1 MKTNWKRILIWAVLF
16 VLIILSILQCN
27 RQIRSNH
34 EDQLVENLRIVTNQ
48 SVKTVE
54 TELRAQEAVLMSM
67 VAETEVALDRGAAVD
82 DIVSVLGS
90 LNQVTS
96 FKRVAFADT
105 KGHAATTDGFYGDVG
120 AASFFRRSVQGE
132 IVITGTLIDTMGT
145 PEPINVLSAP
155 VHDREDNIAGIVYA
169 TYRTEEFQTLFDV
182 NSFETTGSNCIV
194 DEESEVISGTEN
206 LPFDSSQDTLFTFL
220 ESLGPDAAD
229 TMRDYYENGASTDQ
243 LYFRVDG
250 RGAEDYYLYYQE
262 LDMGQ
267 VHNQWYVVTIVSA
280 ETLHQKVSETMGA
293 ISAMLFEISALIV
306 FTFILFAYGITSLD
320 RKQRKELEKVAY
332 TDALTGGKNY
342 AYFKEKVSKDDR
354 IGYLVSM
361 DIHSFKMINSVC
373 GNEKGDEV
381 ICQIHQWICETVA
394 PEDLVAH
401 VNADRFVMF
410 FPRLDKDMVIDKL
423 TQINH
428 KIIHEMKHADVPQL
442 SAYYGITRFE
452 RGDSVEKAF
461 SDANFARDS
470 IHEKKD
476 VFYSFFDRY
485 ATQHILEEKKME
497 DAFDE
502 AIAKHEF
509 EVWYQPKISP
519 DSGRIVG
526 AEALIRWRKAD
537 GSLVS
542 PNKFIPLF
550 ETNGMI
556 RVLDEYVFREV
567 CKEQH
572 NLKEKGYPLF
582 PISVNLSRSSLYSMN
597 LVERYKEIADQV
609 GVTPDMVP
617 IEITESATV
626 DDGPIQT
633 LAENFH
639 KAGFP
644 LHMDDFGTGYSS
656 LSSLNSL
663 HFDTLKLDK
672 SLIDYIGNF
681 GGDQLIKHT
690 IALAKDLGMHV
701 TAEGVEDEKQVEF
714 LQQLKC
720 DSIQGFFYSRPLSA
734 QEFEKRFVFGETT
747 TSDQK

>member
-1 MKTNWKRILIWAVLF
+1 MKTNWKRILVWAVLF
-16 VLIILSILQCN
+16 ALIILSILQCN

-34 EDQLVENLRIVTNQ
+34 EKQLVENLRIVTNQ
-48 SVKTVE
+48 SVKTIE
-54 TELRAQEAVLMSM
+54 TELYAQEARLQSM
-67 VAETEVALDRGAAVD
+67 VAEAETTINRGASTD
-82 DIVSVLGS
+82 EIIRSLNS
-90 LNQVTS
+90 LNQLS
-96 FKRVAFADT
+96 GFKRVGYAD
-105 KGHAATTDGFYGDVG
+105 KDGHAATTDGFHGELRDF
-120 AASFFRRSVQGE
+120 SFFQKSVKGE
-132 IVITGTLIDTMGT
+132 TVITGTIMDTMGT
-145 PEPINVLSAP
+145 TEPINVLSAP
-155 VHDREDNIAGIVYA
+155 VYLQNREICGIVYA
-169 TYRTEEFQTLFDV
+169 TYRNEAFQRLFDID
-182 NSFETTGSNCIV
+182 SFETAGSNCIV
-194 DEESEVISGTEN
+194 DEESKVISGTEN
-206 LPFDSSQDTLFTFL
+206 LPFDSNKDTLFSFL

-229 TMRDYYENGASTDQ
+229 TMGEYYKRGERPDQ

-250 RGAEDYYLYYQE
+250 SGESDYYLYYQA

-280 ETLHQKVSETMGA
+280 ETLHKEVSKTMGA
-293 ISAMLFEISALIV
+293 ISAMLFEIIALVVIS
-306 FTFILFAYGITSLD
+306 FILFAYDITSMD
-320 RKQRKELEKVAY
+320 RKQRKELEKIAY
-332 TDALTGGKNY
+332 TDPLTGGNNY

-410 FPRLDKDMVIDKL
+410 FPRLDKDVVIDKL

-428 KIIHEMKHADVPQL
+428 KIIREMKHVDVPQL
-442 SAYYGITRFE
+442 SAYYGITRLE

-476 VFYSFFDRY
+476 IFYSFFDRY
-485 ATQHILEEKKME
+485 ATQHVLEEKKME
-497 DAFDE
+497 DSFDE

-519 DSGRIVG
+519 DTQKIVG
-526 AEALIRWRKAD
+526 AEALVRWRRAD

-556 RVLDEYVFREV
+556 RILDEYVFREV
-567 CKEQH
+567 CKEQ
-572 NLKEKGYPLF
+572 KELLDKGCSLF
-582 PISVNLSRSSLYSMN
+582 PISVNLSRASLYSMN
-597 LVERYKEIADQV
+597 LVERYKEITQQI
-609 GVTPDMVP
+609 GVVPEMVP
-617 IEITESATV
+617 IEITESATA

-633 LAENFH
+633 LAEDFH

-701 TAEGVEDEKQVEF
+701 TAEGVEDEKQVAF

-720 DSIQGFFYSRPLSA
+720 DSIQGFYYSRPLSA
-734 QEFEKRFVFGETT
+734 LEFEKRYAGV
-747 TSDQK
+747 QN